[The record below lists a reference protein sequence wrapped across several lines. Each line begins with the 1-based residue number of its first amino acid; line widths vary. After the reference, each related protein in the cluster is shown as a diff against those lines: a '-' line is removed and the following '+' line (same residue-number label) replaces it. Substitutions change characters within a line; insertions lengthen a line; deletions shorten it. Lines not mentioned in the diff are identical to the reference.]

1 MSGKTI
7 EEEPNGCEEEVD
19 LFEESYEK
27 EIRSNK
33 RSFYLSRL
41 DKTDIN
47 EREVYKHVQASEL
60 TKILQESTESI
71 TSGSPGIHSAPV
83 KYFEHDSIRGRLR
96 RILIRNSTARL
107 AFTVFDVIAKSLVC
121 ILYFVRV
128 ILDDMSTYECSGD
141 PCQVVN
147 GTKQSSGSSKVNW
160 HVMLW
165 VHRPMWLWVMQ
176 VVLSVI
182 TFVKGLLKIYIAK
195 GNRSEQF
202 LQANFILEV
211 FSSVP
216 FIVTLCYPPLLQNL
230 FVPSFLS
237 CWLVKKA
244 LDRLLND
251 LHRTRQRFQTISVT
265 LSQQCLILI
274 ATLFCMIFTTICGIQ
289 HIQRA
294 SAEVQLNMFDA
305 VYFVIVT
312 FSTVGYGDISPD
324 IWPSQVFMILMI
336 CIAFAFIPMQIQMI
350 ASTIAERM
358 KFGSEYSERR
368 AAGCK
373 HVVVVSR
380 TLQTDT
386 VMDFLLEFYAH
397 PKLEEH
403 VVVLM
408 ASELMDVNMQVI
420 LKDPKWSQRVVY
432 MRGSVLKDTDLK
444 RCRIASAEACFI
456 LAPRYIKDRTQADQ
470 HTILR
475 SWAVKDFAP
484 KCKQYIQL
492 FKPENKIH
500 VKFAEHVVCEDE
512 FKYALL
518 ANNCLY
524 PGLSTLVSLLVH
536 TSGGLYG
543 KGSIEGTIR
552 RSRTNADNTNEGE
565 LATDQWQQTYGRHSG
580 NEIYHIQLERSLFFS
595 SYVGKSFTT
604 ASAEAHQRFGI
615 SLVAILDTT
624 VDEPHLQLNPGPSY
638 ILKGSDF
645 CFYMSVTKEEYAKI
659 QPEALRQDDTKSTR
673 AKNMERMAAELQRML
688 DSEDE
693 DEDYGEE
700 ESVFNTITIQQG
712 YELANRVKR
721 ATYTTGEKSDSSSS
735 LPSPSPSQ
743 DMHHQAVINNFKKSP
758 TKSPNANGDT
768 KAKFHIDPT
777 DQFDH
782 IDGTGPPDRSQVLE
796 QYLDMNQDEFT
807 SPSHSYV
814 SSEDED
820 PFKKERIQQ
829 VLPNNDLS
837 PFEFVTGP
845 PPVTLYVGSKRA
857 ICHLMRERRPLCCL
871 EWGVKCSHCTYKN
884 TNDERWTNQLIILA
898 AEHACNGIYNFI
910 VPLRSQFIGM
920 KSLCPIILLLEETPD
935 VIFQETISYF
945 PLVYWM
951 LGSISSVDDL
961 LKAGINKASHL
972 VVVNKEQSENE
983 SEDTLADSETIVAVQ
998 TIFKL
1003 FPNANIITEL
1013 NQASNMRFMHF
1024 RAHDEYSQK
1033 ISDLERKLKSSMT
1046 SNLSHIFR
1054 LPFAAGQVFSASMLD
1069 TLLYQTFVKGYLI
1082 TFVRLLLGIDAEENS
1097 GHLSSIRIKRTTL
1110 ARYRTYGELY
1120 HALCS
1125 TTGEV
1130 PIALYRTDNQS
1141 AIKSASPASPTPPNN
1156 NTEQA
1161 NGKKL
1166 THHREPKKVNSQL
1179 NIQKHWNTQNP
1190 EREDISDLIRNRM
1203 KSLDLT
1209 IDDYCSMEYKKNDIC
1224 YVILNPSPKRKLR
1237 TGDLVYVIQPSSMYA
1252 IPSRITRLK
1261 QNRRN
1266 WTPPL
1271 KRSGSDT
1278 NITLKFPDD
1287 ANFSRDRTSSL
1298 SDRKPKKRFHIG
1310 SVET

>member
-1 MSGKTI
+1 MLKS
-7 EEEPNGCEEEVD
+7 VRFS
-19 LFEESYEK
+19 LH
-27 EIRSNK
+27 RSNV
-33 RSFYLSRL
+33 S
-41 DKTDIN
+41 
-47 EREVYKHVQASEL
+47 
-60 TKILQESTESI
+60 LQ
-71 TSGSPGIHSAPV
+71 SGSDCDNISIDDDGYFSAPV

-128 ILDDMSTYECSGD
+128 ILDDMST
-141 PCQVVN
+141 
-147 GTKQSSGSSKVNW
+147 

-195 GNRSEQF
+195 
-202 LQANFILEV
+202 
-211 FSSVP
+211 
-216 FIVTLCYPPLLQNL
+216 
-230 FVPSFLS
+230 
-237 CWLVKKA
+237 
-244 LDRLLND
+244 ND

-324 IWPSQVFMILMI
+324 IWPSQV
-336 CIAFAFIPMQIQMI
+336 
-350 ASTIAERM
+350 
-358 KFGSEYSERR
+358 ERR

-536 TSGGLYG
+536 TSGGF
-543 KGSIEGTIR
+543 
-552 RSRTNADNTNEGE
+552 EGE

-604 ASAEAHQRFGI
+604 ASAEAHQ
-615 SLVAILDTT
+615 
-624 VDEPHLQLNPGPSY
+624 SY

-673 AKNMERMAAELQRML
+673 AKNMAELQRML

-712 YELANRVKR
+712 
-721 ATYTTGEKSDSSSS
+721 
-735 LPSPSPSQ
+735 
-743 DMHHQAVINNFKKSP
+743 P

-796 QYLDMNQDEFT
+796 QYLDMNQD
-807 SPSHSYV
+807 
-814 SSEDED
+814 
-820 PFKKERIQQ
+820 
-829 VLPNNDLS
+829 
-837 PFEFVTGP
+837 EFVTGP

-910 VPLRSQFIGM
+910 VPLR
-920 KSLCPIILLLEETPD
+920 PD

-1033 ISDLERKLKSSMT
+1033 ISDLER
-1046 SNLSHIFR
+1046 
-1054 LPFAAGQVFSASMLD
+1054 
-1069 TLLYQTFVKGYLI
+1069 TFVKGYLI